1 MERRKRRK
9 NIIVKSFRIGIVLV
23 VLGIMAYVG
32 YEFYKETK
40 IRVEDYGAEK
50 SNFEVPQNNDAIKV
64 EIEKQARKEGVNV
77 AKEYRGYRVDA
88 YLEIPALNLKTEVLK
103 NYTKQGMEICVSK
116 YWGPNPNEIG
126 NYCIA
131 GHNYIT
137 ERMFSKLSKLKNGD
151 EMILSDNENGKYTY
165 EVYDIYK
172 VTPENVKPLSQQTD
186 GKREVTLITCS
197 NYSKNRLVVKAV
209 EQKI

>member
-1 MERRKRRK
+1 M
-9 NIIVKSFRIGIVLV
+9 
-23 VLGIMAYVG
+23 
-32 YEFYKETK
+32 
-40 IRVEDYGAEK
+40 
-50 SNFEVPQNNDAIKV
+50 
-64 EIEKQARKEGVNV
+64 NV

-116 YWGPNPNEIG
+116 YWRPNPNEIG

-197 NYSKNRLVVKAV
+197 NYSKNWLVVKAV